1 MTATVLAAAGE
12 MSTGEAVA
20 FWILAPLA
28 VLAALGMVLTRNAVH
43 GALLLVLDFFAL
55 AVFYVLNEAPFLAA
69 VQIIVYTGAIMT
81 LFLFVLMLVGVDSSD
96 SLVEVLRGQRL
107 AAALVGLGFVGLL
120 AGLIGSATNEL
131 TTTGLGAVNAP
142 GNVQAIAALLFSKYV
157 FAFEAT
163 SALLI
168 TAALGAMVL
177 AHKERKEPRPTQR
190 ELSRARFASGFPTPT
205 PGPGV
210 YALSSSVDTPARLP
224 DGSLSRDSVPRSITA
239 FAPRT
244 SNDVSPAD
252 RAVLDE
258 TDFAPPRVRASGPV
272 PRTIDQAP
280 PDAPDALDPAADG
293 DEEAPQ

>member
-1 MTATVLAAAGE
+1 MTSTILAAAGE
-12 MSTGEAVA
+12 MTTGEAVT

-43 GALLLVLDFFAL
+43 GALLLVLIFFTL

-107 AAALVGLGFVGLL
+107 AASLVGLGFVGLL
-120 AGLIGSATNEL
+120 AGLIGSATHEL
-131 TTTGLGAVNAP
+131 TTVGLGTVNAP
-142 GNVQAIAALLFSKYV
+142 GNVQAIAALLFSRYV

-177 AHKERKEPRPTQR
+177 AHKERREPRPTQK

-258 TDFAPPRVRASGPV
+258 TDFAPPRVRRTGPE

-280 PDAPDALDPAADG
+280 AGAPDALDPAVDG
-293 DEEAPQ
+293 DEEGPQ